1 MNDAICIVGGGQA
14 GLSIASKL
22 RKLGDQRPITIIS
35 SEFYPPYQRPPL
47 SKKYLLGDTKKER
60 LFFRPLDWYQGNN
73 VSLKLGATV
82 KSINRENKTVQ
93 LETGEIFAYQ
103 KLALTTGSNAL
114 KLPKKLG
121 GLLPGVYS
129 IKTLNDVDNIKHEF
143 MAGKTMLVIGG
154 GYIGLEAAA
163 TANKLG
169 LNVVLVEKEKRI
181 LNRVAAAA
189 TADYFRNLHLSKG
202 VQILE
207 STSLVNLIEKGGR
220 LAGARLSS
228 GETIS
233 VDFVVCGI
241 GIRPNDDLAEKAE
254 LKVSNGINVNEY
266 CQTSDKD
273 IVAAG
278 DCASF
283 LYKDKLIRLESVQN
297 AIDQGEIAAETIFGN
312 KVSYQPYP
320 WFWSDQ
326 FETKLQIAGLN
337 IGFNHTIVRKGRR
350 PGGQSVWYYRDQNL
364 IAVDAM
370 NDGSTYLIVSR
381 LLKMQTNVTPEQ
393 ADNINFDLKSLLK

>member
-22 RKLGDQRPITIIS
+22 RKLGELRPITIIS
-35 SEFYPPYQRPPL
+35 SELYPPYQRPPL

-60 LFFRPLDWYQGNN
+60 LFFRPSDWYQKNN

-82 KSINRENKTVQ
+82 KSINREDKTVQ
-93 LETGEIFAYQ
+93 LETGENFAYQ
-103 KLALTTGSNAL
+103 KLALTTGSSAL

-129 IKTLNDVDNIKHEF
+129 IKTLNDVDSIKHEF
-143 MAGKTMLVIGG
+143 KAGRTMLVIGG

-163 TANKLG
+163 TASKLG
-169 LNVVLVEKEKRI
+169 LNVVLVEKENRI

-207 STSLVNLIEKGGR
+207 STSLVNLIEKEGR

-233 VDFVVCGI
+233 VDFVICGI

-254 LKVSNGINVNEY
+254 LKVSNGIKVNEY

-326 FETKLQIAGLN
+326 FETKLQITGLN

-350 PGGQSVWYYRDQNL
+350 LGAQSVWYYRDQSL

-370 NDGSTYLIVSR
+370 NDGSTYLIASR
-381 LLKMQTNVTPEQ
+381 LLKMQTNLTPEQ